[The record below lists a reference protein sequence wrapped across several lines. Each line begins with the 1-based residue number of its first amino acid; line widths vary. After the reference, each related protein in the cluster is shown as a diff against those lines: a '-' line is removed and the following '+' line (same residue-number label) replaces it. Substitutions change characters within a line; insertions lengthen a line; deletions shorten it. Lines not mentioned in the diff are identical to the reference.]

1 VEYAWWL
8 SATVLGW
15 LTFGRVLEE
24 KQRSSSAVV
33 IGFISFFFY
42 KLFYNA
48 VALSPGG
55 ETATNIA
62 HMFGAVS
69 GTLSFLICWGI
80 RLWFAKRSKQSLVD
94 KDLNQ
99 PESPAEDD
107 TTINKIPKKIKQHNW
122 RFYFLLSIFSICLLI
137 VAWAFRWEHGP
148 TLNKDNLTI
157 IYTKDR
163 WTQQTW
169 MSLYGTEKNKVY
181 SGDTLPAHSE
191 NEVKYRAY
199 QILKSP
205 ENVQKRRNYEDL
217 AREAEKNIKQYELG
231 HAKYIDIVDSLQQRE
246 NRARLARV
254 FEYLRH
260 EEYEHAIPQ
269 KFIDDNLNWIAQ
281 NKLITDSKS
290 GIKKLE
296 EQAEAEAKSTLD
308 DRAYLLR
315 SITTII
321 WAFLLLLSS
330 ILAIVLLRKGFF
342 SKQEGEFKS

>member
-24 KQRSSSAVV
+24 KQRSSLAVV

-148 TLNKDNLTI
+148 TLNKDNVTI

-163 WTQQTW
+163 RTQHTW
-169 MSLYGTEKNKVY
+169 VSLYGTEKNKVY
-181 SGDTLPAHSE
+181 SGDILPVHSE
-191 NEVKYRAY
+191 NEVKYKAY
-199 QILKSP
+199 RILNRP
-205 ENVQKRRNYEDL
+205 EK
-217 AREAEKNIKQYELG
+217 
-231 HAKYIDIVDSLQQRE
+231 LQER
-246 NRARLARV
+246 
-254 FEYLRH
+254 
-260 EEYEHAIPQ
+260 
-269 KFIDDNLNWIAQ
+269 
-281 NKLITDSKS
+281 
-290 GIKKLE
+290 KK
-296 EQAEAEAKSTLD
+296 T
-308 DRAYLLR
+308 
-315 SITTII
+315 
-321 WAFLLLLSS
+321 
-330 ILAIVLLRKGFF
+330 
-342 SKQEGEFKS
+342 